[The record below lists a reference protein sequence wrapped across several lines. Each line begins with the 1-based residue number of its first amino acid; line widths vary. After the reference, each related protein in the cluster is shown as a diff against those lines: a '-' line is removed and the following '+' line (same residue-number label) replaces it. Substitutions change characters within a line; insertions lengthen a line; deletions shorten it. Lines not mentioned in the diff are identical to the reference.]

1 MVINIVIVIFLSCL
15 NLALLQSLLS
25 YSNTNLNFWACR
37 EGRLQ
42 SPIALNTTESN
53 YTNDIS
59 LVYERYTNLQN
70 VVLTFKGNV
79 LEIGDKI
86 SLLGGANNKGYVVLD
101 YEGYYNK
108 YDLQN
113 IYVHVPSEHSID
125 GYKTEVEVL
134 FYHTKDFTYSPPL
147 NQYKRNPDIS
157 HYFVV
162 SVLYAVN
169 GTASD
174 SGFLDSL
181 RSFYNAGS
189 INANSFGTNLDIFGT
204 GLIRDKKFYIYRGS
218 DHVSPCSE
226 THLHYV
232 VAEPYKVSQAT
243 VDFLKT
249 AYSNKYSSYAAK
261 PLAALQGRYVYRN
274 FYADV
279 TEAPVVNES

>member
-1 MVINIVIVIFLSCL
+1 MVFLLNIIIIVFLSCL
-15 NLALLQSLLS
+15 NLVFLQSLLS
-25 YSNTNLNFWACR
+25 YSNSNLNFWACR

-42 SPIALNTTESN
+42 SPIALNQSYSN

-70 VVLTFKGNV
+70 VVLTFKDNI
-79 LEIGDKI
+79 LQIGDKV

-101 YEGYYNK
+101 YSGFYYK

-125 GYKTEVEVL
+125 GYRTEVEVQ
-134 FYHTKDFTYSPPL
+134 FYHTKDFSYNPPL
-147 NQYKRNPDIS
+147 NEYKRSPDVS
-157 HYFVV
+157 HYFII

-181 RSFYNAGS
+181 RSFYFQGN
-189 INANSFGTNLDIFGT
+189 INANSFGTSFDIFGT

-218 DHVSPCSE
+218 DHVAPCSE

-232 VAEPYKVSQAT
+232 VAEPYKVAQAT
-243 VDFLKT
+243 VDLLKG
-249 AYSNKYSSYAAK
+249 AYSKKYNSYDAK
-261 PLAALQGRYVYRN
+261 PLANLNGRAVHRN
-274 FYADV
+274 FYANE
-279 TEAPVVNES
+279 TEVPEQE